1 MFTCHFYVL
10 HSMKIRD
17 LSPDLLEV
25 AKTELFEVPERRD
38 SDITALREWL
48 KKQPH
53 ILVNPDDQTLIT
65 FLRGC
70 KFSLERT
77 KEKLDTYYTMRTALP
92 EFFKDRN
99 MKSDALMELYNLGS
113 VNS

>member
-1 MFTCHFYVL
+1 M
-10 HSMKIRD
+10 SIRKMR
-17 LSPDLLEV
+17 PDLEER
-25 AKTELFEVPERRD
+25 AKKELNEDPNRREAD
-38 SDITALREWL
+38 LQALREWL

-77 KEKLDTYYTMRTALP
+77 KEKLDMYYTVRTNVP

-99 MKSDALMELYNLGS
+99 FQNNVLIDFLKLG
-113 VNS
+113 